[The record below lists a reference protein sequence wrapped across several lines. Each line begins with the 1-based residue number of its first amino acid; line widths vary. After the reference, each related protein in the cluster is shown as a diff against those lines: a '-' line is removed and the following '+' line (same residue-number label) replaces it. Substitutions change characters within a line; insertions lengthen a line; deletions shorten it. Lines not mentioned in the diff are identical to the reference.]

1 MFETPIKNRGAVV
14 AASDYADE
22 LQEMLEFYEAG
33 EEITHEKI
41 KYFVDSIVESLNESL
56 GVVE

>member
-1 MFETPIKNRGAVV
+1 MFDTPIKDRDSVI

-33 EEITHEKI
+33 EEISHQKI
-41 KYFVDSIVESLNESL
+41 KYFVDNIVENLNVSL
-56 GVVE
+56 GVEN

>member
-1 MFETPIKNRGAVV
+1 MPPIKDRESVV
-14 AASDYADE
+14 TASDYADE

-41 KYFVDSIVESLNESL
+41 KYYVDSIVENLNVSL
-56 GVVE
+56 GVEN

>member
-33 EEITHEKI
+33 DEISHEKI

-56 GVVE
+56 GVEN

>member
-1 MFETPIKNRGAVV
+1 MFDTPIKDRDSVI

>member
-22 LQEMLEFYEAG
+22 LQEMLEYYKAG
-33 EEITHEKI
+33 EEISHQQI

-56 GVVE
+56 GVVD

>member
-1 MFETPIKNRGAVV
+1 MFDTPIKDRDSVI

-33 EEITHEKI
+33 EEISHQKI
-41 KYFVDSIVESLNESL
+41 KYFVDNIVENLNVSL
-56 GVVE
+56 GVEE